1 MAGQVAVM
9 QGAHGRACKIL
20 EEAYSLAQSRPF
32 GSCYFEFGS
41 LVEQYSRSLVALGQV
56 GLGFRVSVRILSFG
70 FTSDVRSWHMSVDPM
85 LPGTH
90 RALNPE
96 TENSKP

>member
-41 LVEQYSRSLVALGQV
+41 LVEGLGFRVWV
-56 GLGFRVSVRILSFG
+56 GLGIRVSVRILSFG